1 MQGRQQEKWRGGLH
15 QKKNFRALRGPLL
28 LLLTQLL
35 TCFVSSSLHIIIQGQ
50 GVYLKQDIIQ
60 SFFFFFMCVP
70 YITNSNC
77 HSGNNRYSREA
88 RKIFG
93 CGWSEGC
100 GQVLG
105 KSPIALLFFPLFVP
119 LSVPFAFFCLF
130 TFHLKGRTSCD
141 ILFSHVSFITH
152 DCTCLG
158 GRGLVKIMYCST
170 MLLFYVCR
178 RLVTDSLII
187 QLPAR
192 SAIFF
197 GRERGA
203 GT

>member
-1 MQGRQQEKWRGGLH
+1 MEGGASPEKKFSRFARSPIIIANSITNVFRVFFIAHYYTGTGSLFKTGYNSIIFLFFLCVCRTLLIVIAILVIIDIRAKRGKFLDVGDR
-15 QKKNFRALRGPLL
+15 KGAVKCWAKV
-28 LLLTQLL
+28 QLL
-35 TCFVSSSLHIIIQGQ
+35 YCSFHYLSPFLFLLH
-50 GVYLKQDIIQ
+50 
-60 SFFFFFMCVP
+60 F
-70 YITNSNC
+70 
-77 HSGNNRYSREA
+77 
-88 RKIFG
+88 
-93 CGWSEGC
+93 
-100 GQVLG
+100 
-105 KSPIALLFFPLFVP
+105 
-119 LSVPFAFFCLF
+119 SVFSLF
-130 TFHLKGRTSCD
+130 TSKEGRVVICF
-141 ILFSHVSFITH
+141 FSHVSFITH